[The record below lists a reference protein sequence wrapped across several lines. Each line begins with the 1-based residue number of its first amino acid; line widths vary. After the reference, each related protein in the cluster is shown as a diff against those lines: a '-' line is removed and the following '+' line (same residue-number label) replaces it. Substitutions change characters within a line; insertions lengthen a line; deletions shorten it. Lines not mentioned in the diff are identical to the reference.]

1 MYIASIFFSFIYAH
15 WMYVRT
21 HLKIMGQWKSTL
33 IDKFTLKK
41 KDLLKFFWA
50 SGFSYCIPASIKLES
65 MKDLLDRFAEIDSN
79 RDGMVD
85 LEEFAEY
92 LNLPVTR
99 QVKHLFSLYDRVS
112 IKRKFTM

>member
-15 WMYVRT
+15 WMYVPT

-50 SGFSYCIPASIKLES
+50 SFF
-65 MKDLLDRFAEIDSN
+65 LLYP
-79 RDGMVD
+79 GQYQTW
-85 LEEFAEY
+85 EY
-92 LNLPVTR
+92 ER
-99 QVKHLFSLYDRVS
+99 SS
-112 IKRKFTM
+112 G